1 MRDRVTFERKAESGL
16 AAVFL
21 ENRATLLRFF
31 RARGAH
37 DWAED
42 LLQELWL
49 KASASASKPIADPL
63 AYLFR
68 TASNLLLDR
77 RRADLRRQRRESDW
91 ANSAHVALAE
101 PSGLLS
107 AERTVIAR
115 DQMRLVEAALAELG
129 ERTETIFRRFRIDGI
144 SQREI
149 AAELGI
155 SLSAVEKHLRKAYA
169 ALVELRRQLD
179 AE

>member
-1 MRDRVTFERKAESGL
+1 M
-16 AAVFL
+16 
-21 ENRATLLRFF
+21 
-31 RARGAH
+31 
-37 DWAED
+37 
-42 LLQELWL
+42 
-49 KASASASKPIADPL
+49 
-63 AYLFR
+63 
-68 TASNLLLDR
+68 
-77 RRADLRRQRRESDW
+77 RRQRRESDW
-91 ANSAHVALAE
+91 ANPAHVAVVE

-115 DQMRLVEAALAELG
+115 DQIGLVEAALAELG

-149 AAELGI
+149 AEELGI
-155 SLSAVEKHLRKAYA
+155 SLSAVEKHLHKAYV